1 MGEDLVDGQVFPPQR
16 HFPLAIPF
24 ELIGQVARFI
34 DRILVNPEFAEF
46 FRELVIAVL
55 VRALIQPRER
65 RCFEVFS
72 S

>member
-1 MGEDLVDGQVFPPQR
+1 MGEDLVDRQVLPPQCYV
-16 HFPLAIPF
+16 PLAIAF

-34 DRILVNPEFAEF
+34 NRFLVNPEFAEF
-46 FRELVIAVL
+46 IRELVIAVL
-55 VRALIQPRER
+55 VRTLIQPRER